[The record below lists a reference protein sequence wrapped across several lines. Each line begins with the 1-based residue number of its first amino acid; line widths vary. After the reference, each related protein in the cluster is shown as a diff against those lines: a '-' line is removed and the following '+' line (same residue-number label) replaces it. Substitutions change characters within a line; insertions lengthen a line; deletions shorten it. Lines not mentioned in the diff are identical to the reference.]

1 MSDEPSERAVRLP
14 PPKMWLLTPHDKFSM
29 EHLIETHIEFVQETE
44 ESERPVA
51 LQPKFVEHYMHYR
64 DSRLP
69 IVGAVVTNP
78 LVLADGT
85 LLAPD
90 GLDRQRRVIFKI
102 EHALRDLLP
111 KPEDCTPVAVA
122 RAMHFLLDEWLVDVA
137 TDFAGKCV
145 LISAAMTILERTLLP
160 ERPAFFVTA
169 GQRGG
174 GKTTVLMILF
184 LAACGHTPP
193 ACAWSMHEEERRKAL
208 FSYLAEGV
216 AAVVWD
222 NIPRGSTISCSSI
235 EKSLTT
241 ETYSDRVLGESRT
254 RTVPAFTII
263 FFTGNNI
270 APRGDMASR
279 SLNARLAVG
288 RPDPENR
295 EFKHPD
301 PIAWTEAHRG
311 NILRALYTVMLG
323 NPRLRAQNPGPAETR
338 FKAWWHLIGSAV
350 EHGADLLVEEIK
362 WLTVDVAAEAP
373 PTKISFRDMF
383 TVFET
388 DEEQSSALATVLDVL
403 NSRWSGGF
411 KASDLV
417 SFVGGA
423 DEAAINFKAAL
434 EQATGKSVQTVTAT
448 VITWRLKA
456 LMDAPVQVGDRVL
469 VLRYT
474 AERGHGGTFAI
485 SSLC

>member
-44 ESERPVA
+44 EGERPVA

-85 LLAPD
+85 FLAPD

-102 EHALRDLLP
+102 EHTLRDLLP
-111 KPEDCTPVAVA
+111 KPEDCTPAAVA

-174 GKTTVLMILF
+174 GKTTVLMMLF

-193 ACAWSMHEEERRKAL
+193 ACAWSQHEEERRKAL

-222 NIPRGSTISCSSI
+222 NIPRGSTISCPSI
-235 EKSLTT
+235 EKSLTS

-279 SLNARLAVG
+279 SLNARLAVS

-295 EFKHPD
+295 EFRHPD
-301 PIAWTEAHRG
+301 PIAWT
-311 NILRALYTVMLG
+311 
-323 NPRLRAQNPGPAETR
+323 RL
-338 FKAWWHLIGSAV
+338 
-350 EHGADLLVEEIK
+350 
-362 WLTVDVAAEAP
+362 
-373 PTKISFRDMF
+373 
-383 TVFET
+383 
-388 DEEQSSALATVLDVL
+388 
-403 NSRWSGGF
+403 
-411 KASDLV
+411 
-417 SFVGGA
+417 
-423 DEAAINFKAAL
+423 
-434 EQATGKSVQTVTAT
+434 TG
-448 VITWRLKA
+448 
-456 LMDAPVQVGDRVL
+456 
-469 VLRYT
+469 
-474 AERGHGGTFAI
+474 AI
-485 SSLC
+485 SCAPSIL